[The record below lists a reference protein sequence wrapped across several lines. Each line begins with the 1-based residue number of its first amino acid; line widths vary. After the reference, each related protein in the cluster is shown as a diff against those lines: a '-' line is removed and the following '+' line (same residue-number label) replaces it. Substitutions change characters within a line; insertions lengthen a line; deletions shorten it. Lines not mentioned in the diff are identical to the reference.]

1 MTDASE
7 PTTQLSWDTAPDQFR
22 SAHDKLRNDH
32 QAVISERGKLERE
45 VAMLRAGVDSTHPAF
60 SYFNAGYEGK
70 LITDDIK
77 AEWAKIVGVTQQPT
91 EPPAGEQPPPADDGT
106 DPAAAE
112 AMRRLQEERGKL
124 RADAV
129 APGEEPTPDPEAE
142 MLAVYH
148 RSRAEGRP
156 NVEAQR
162 AGLQVAFDAAAA
174 GDPRIVSDSATE
186 AVAKWRRKHGYE

>member
-7 PTTQLSWDTAPDQFR
+7 PTPQLSWDSAPDQFR

-32 QAVISERGKLERE
+32 QAVISDRAKLERE
-45 VAMLRAGVDSTHPAF
+45 VAMLRAGVDSNHPAF

-70 LITDDIK
+70 LTTDDIQ
-77 AEWAKIVGVTQQPT
+77 AEWTKIVGATQQPT
-91 EPPAGEQPPPADDGT
+91 EPPAGEQPPSDDGT

-112 AMRRLQEERGKL
+112 AMRQLQEERSKL
-124 RADAV
+124 RADAT
-129 APGEEPTPDPEAE
+129 APGEEPSPDPEAE

-148 RSRAEGRP
+148 RNRADGRP
-156 NVEAQR
+156 NVDAQR

-174 GDPRIVSDSATE
+174 GDPRIVSDSAAE
-186 AVAKWRRKHGYE
+186 AAAKWRRKHGFE